1 MGKHARFSPSKG
13 KQYLK
18 CTASLLLEEQFP
30 DEESPYAAEGTA
42 GHELAEHLIR
52 KYLKMRTKR
61 PVSEYYTDG
70 LVDAVEEYVS
80 YVTGQIEEA
89 GRKCADAVFLVE
101 YRVDL
106 TAFVPE
112 CFGTADMVII
122 TDKKVHVID
131 LKLGQGVR
139 VEAEENRQ
147 LMIYGMGILQ
157 MADSLFDVDTVELT
171 IVQPR
176 LDSLSDWEIS
186 VDALREWGSSV
197 FVPKAQEALSGNGE
211 FSPGA
216 ETCRFCKARFNCRAR
231 SEYFLEEA
239 RHEFKDPDLLSDE
252 EMARVLLKAD
262 ALKKWVD
269 EVYAYAQNEAVENR
283 KEWPGFKLVLGK
295 ANRRYTDEDDVIHAA
310 KAAGYED
317 IFKTSLIGVTEMEG
331 LMGKKR
337 FSEVLGALVHKPQ
350 GKLTLVP
357 DSDKREPVNL
367 DTASDDFAE

>member
-30 DEESPYAAEGTA
+30 DEVSPYAAEGTA
-42 GHELAEHLIR
+42 GHELAEHLIK

-70 LVDAVEEYVS
+70 LVEAVEGYVS
-80 YVTGQIEEA
+80 YVISQIEEA
-89 GRKCADAVFLVE
+89 RRECPDAVFLVE

-139 VEAEENRQ
+139 VEAEENCQ
-147 LMIYGMGILQ
+147 LMIYGLGILQ
-157 MADSLFDVDTVELT
+157 MADSLFGVDMVELT

-186 VDALREWGSSV
+186 ADALREWGSSV

-216 ETCRFCKARFNCRAR
+216 DTCRFCKARFQCRAR
-231 SEYFLEEA
+231 CDYFLEEA
-239 RHEFKDPDLLSDE
+239 KHEFKEPELLSDE
-252 EMARVLLKAD
+252 EMADVLSKAD

-317 IFKTSLIGVTEMEG
+317 IFKTSLIGVTEMER

-337 FSEVLGALVHKPQ
+337 FSEVLGALVYKPQ